1 MKINWRVRFRN
12 PHFWIQVILAAV
24 TPVLGYFG
32 LTASDMTTWTKVL
45 DTFLKAVSSPYVL
58 LTAAVSVYNAV
69 VDPTTSGIGDSM
81 RALCYQRPSDAEQK
95 EETEHDPA

>member
-24 TPVLGYFG
+24 MPVLGYFG

-58 LTAAVSVYNAV
+58 LTAAISVYNAV
-69 VDPTTSGIGDSM
+69 VDPTTSGIGDSP
-81 RALCYQRPSDAEQK
+81 RALCYQKPAKQK
-95 EETEHDPA
+95 EETKDDPA